1 MTAPA
6 EGAAH
11 DVPAGVWRAATGSRK
26 PWLVAALR
34 PFGRLLFRGAFRL
47 TVLGTE
53 NVPAS
58 GAVLLAGN
66 HTGFL
71 DGPLVWAFS
80 PRPATFLTKSEL
92 FVGPLGRALGWLGQ
106 VPVHRG
112 RPDRRALHAALA
124 VLRDGG
130 AMGVFPE
137 GTRGAGVLE
146 SVSDGL
152 AWLALRS
159 RVPVVPIAVLGT
171 AQAMPKGQRP
181 RLRAPVTLAFGP
193 PVSLTT
199 AGDPRV
205 RRTVRAAGE
214 ELRIALLRHLE
225 ASSGASSE
233 ASSEA
238 SSVEDSV
245 RNAVVGR
252 PASSG
257 PVARPEAGVGLP
269 LGARTDAVL
278 PAVQEK
284 DA

>member
-6 EGAAH
+6 DGAAH
-11 DVPAGVWRAATGSRK
+11 DLPADVWRTATGRRK
-26 PWLVAALR
+26 PWLVVALR
-34 PFGRLLFRGAFRL
+34 PCGRLLFRGAFRL
-47 TVLGTE
+47 TVRGTE
-53 NVPAS
+53 NVPTC

-80 PRPATFLTKSEL
+80 PRSATFLAKSEL
-92 FVGPLGRALGWLGQ
+92 FVGPLARALGWLGQ

-112 RPDRRALHAALA
+112 RPDRTALRTALG
-124 VLRDGG
+124 VLGDGG

-152 AWLALRS
+152 GWLALKS
-159 RVPVVPIAVLGT
+159 QVPVVPIAVLGT
-171 AQAMPKGQRP
+171 AEAMPRGERP

-193 PVSLTT
+193 PVTLTT
-199 AGDPRV
+199 TGDPRA
-205 RRTVRAAGE
+205 RRTVRAAAE
-214 ELRIALLRHLE
+214 ELRLALLRHLE
-225 ASSGASSE
+225 ASSRGDFASST
-233 ASSEA
+233 A
-238 SSVEDSV
+238 
-245 RNAVVGR
+245 
-252 PASSG
+252 
-257 PVARPEAGVGLP
+257 ARPEAGTGLP
-269 LGARTDAVL
+269 TGVRTDAGL